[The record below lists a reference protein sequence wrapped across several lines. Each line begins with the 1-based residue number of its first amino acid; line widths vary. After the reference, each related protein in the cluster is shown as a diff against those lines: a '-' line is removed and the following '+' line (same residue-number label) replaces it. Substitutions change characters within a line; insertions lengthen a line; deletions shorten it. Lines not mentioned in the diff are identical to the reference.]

1 MKKLSDLI
9 VEQFLPQE
17 SGPGHAVLEAIGL
30 LLDHEPQDRLHS
42 LQGLDPRQGHR
53 LVLELRVL
61 DVLAG
66 REGRLSE
73 LPLEH
78 VPGPLQSVLDGIWEV
93 FECADGDGLL
103 RGVPGAGVR
112 LSHVGKDDLC
122 VALGAEGARLKEG
135 LAVVNTP
142 RGYNMNL

>member
-1 MKKLSDLI
+1 MEPSEKGERGTLS
-9 VEQFLPQE
+9 
-17 SGPGHAVLEAIGL
+17 LEREAL
-30 LLDHEPQDRLHS
+30 SYLSVHS
-42 LQGLDPRQGHR
+42 F
-53 LVLELRVL
+53 EL
-61 DVLAG
+61 
-66 REGRLSE
+66 
-73 LPLEH
+73 
-78 VPGPLQSVLDGIWEV
+78 VPGPLQRVLDGIWEV